1 MTTPAEFAER
11 WAATA
16 AELALFFA
24 GEPDERVA
32 SFLDTMRMNLKAELT
47 KMFVGGD
54 VDICAMVDRFIQAI
68 VERKSES
75 SDARSKWN
83 DLKRIELG
91 DAPATPITG

>member
-1 MTTPAEFAER
+1 
-11 WAATA
+11 
-16 AELALFFA
+16 
-24 GEPDERVA
+24 
-32 SFLDTMRMNLKAELT
+32 
-47 KMFVGGD
+47 MFVGGD

-75 SDARSKWN
+75 SDARSIWN